1 MEAVSLCILGLQAL
15 QLQLATT
22 QKVTGLGSRTD
33 KIVSLSFSQ
42 LARSEN
48 VQMPKNIL
56 MFEL

>member
-1 MEAVSLCILGLQAL
+1 LV
-15 QLQLATT
+15 TT

-33 KIVSLSFSQ
+33 KIVSFSFSQ

-56 MFEL
+56 MFEH